1 MIENEIRNIASECSS
16 HCREQ
21 ETAKSVIEERMEQM
35 AEEMVSDA
43 MRSILKLAAR
53 ESYESVTF

>member
-1 MIENEIRNIASECSS
+1 MLEEQLQRKKEMEIKR
-16 HCREQ
+16 
-21 ETAKSVIEERMEQM
+21 VIEERMEQM